1 MYTDKLYAKGLRNT
15 SQATDMKGIAI
26 GGGVTPISNNN
37 NNNNNYAMRD
47 QRNSTMNTKNER
59 SALGLME
66 NPNPISS
73 SFSPS
78 KR

>member
-26 GGGVTPISNNN
+26 GGGVTPIS